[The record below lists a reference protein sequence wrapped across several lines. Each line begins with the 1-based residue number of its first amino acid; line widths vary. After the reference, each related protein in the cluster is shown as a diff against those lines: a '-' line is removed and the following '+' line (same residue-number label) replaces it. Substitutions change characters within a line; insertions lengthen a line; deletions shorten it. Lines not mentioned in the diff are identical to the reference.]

1 MPNALI
7 PELSGTRRL
16 TVDYALKQPTIMRAR
31 IAELAD
37 EQILLPKFFRTL
49 GAKIQGGGMLYSVI
63 QASDFFTSDVE
74 KRNARAEYKVV
85 EGVDPEPKLA
95 VVEDW
100 GGKFQ
105 VGVEEITRN
114 DVNYLDQQTTQL
126 ANTIARKLDVRAM
139 AELTAAVT
147 GANVVPGHDW
157 GALVTVGPEVDL
169 TPSAELPTADLS
181 AAQLASDLQE
191 LGVKH
196 DLLVVHP
203 NEAHSLR
210 VSYGDK
216 LDAMLKSANLEGMF
230 ANARVTAGTAWAIE
244 KGKVGTVG
252 FEFPLTVDAWEDKAT
267 RSWWVQA
274 YVVPAF
280 GVDRPFAAK
289 KLTGLAG

>member
-7 PELSGTRRL
+7 PELTGRRL
-16 TVDYALKQPTIMRAR
+16 TVDYALKQPTTIRAR
-31 IAELAD
+31 IAALAD

-139 AELTAAVT
+139 AELTSAVT
-147 GANVVPGHDW
+147 GANIVPGHDW
-157 GALVTVGPEVDL
+157 GELVTVGPEADL

-196 DLLVVHP
+196 NLLVVHP

-210 VSYGDK
+210 VAYGDK
-216 LDAMLKSANLEGMF
+216 LQAMLDSAGVELF
-230 ANARVTAGTAWAIE
+230 ANPRVAPGVGWAVE
-244 KGKVGTVG
+244 KGMVGTVG

-289 KLTGLAG
+289 KLTGLAGA

>member
-7 PELSGTRRL
+7 PELAGRRL
-16 TVDYALKQPTIMRAR
+16 TVDTALKQPTTIRAR
-31 IAELAD
+31 IAQLAD
-37 EQILLPKFFRTL
+37 EQILLPKYFRTL
-49 GAKIQGGGMLYSVI
+49 GAKVEGGGMLYSVV

-74 KRNARAEYKVV
+74 KRSARAEYKVV

-95 VVEDW
+95 LVEDW

-105 VGVEEITRN
+105 IGVEEITRN

-126 ANTIARKLDVRAM
+126 ANTITRKLDVRAM
-139 AELTAAVT
+139 AELNAAVT

-157 GALVTVGPEVDL
+157 SILVTIGSEAEL
-169 TPSAELPTADLS
+169 TPSGELPTADLS

-203 NEAHSLR
+203 NEAHALR
-210 VSYGDK
+210 TAYADR
-216 LDAMLKSANLEGMF
+216 LDAMLKSAGVELF
-230 ANARVTAGTAWAIE
+230 ANPRVTAGTAWTVE
-244 KGKVGTVG
+244 KGMVGTVG
-252 FEFPLTVDAWEDKAT
+252 FEFPLTVDVWEDKAT

>member
-7 PELSGTRRL
+7 PELDGRRL
-16 TVDYALKQPTIMRAR
+16 TVDYVLRSPTTILRGR
-31 IAELAD
+31 IARLAD
-37 EQILLPKFFRTL
+37 SQILLPKFFRTY
-49 GAKIQGGGMLYSVI
+49 GGRIEGGGMLYSVI

-74 KRNARAEYKVV
+74 KRNTRSEYKIV
-85 EGVDPEPKLA
+85 EGVDPEPQLA

-105 VGVEEITRN
+105 VGQEEIIRN
-114 DVNYLDQQTTQL
+114 DTSYLDQQTTQL
-126 ANTIARKLDVRAM
+126 ANTIARKLDIRAM
-139 AELTAAVT
+139 ATLEAAVT
-147 GANVVPGHDW
+147 GANTVPGSDW
-157 GALVTVGPEVDL
+157 SDLVTVGPEADL

-196 DLLVVHP
+196 DLLILHP

-210 VSYGDK
+210 VAYGDK
-216 LDAMLKSANLEGMF
+216 LAAMLSSADVSMF
-230 ANARVTAGTAWAIE
+230 VNPRVTAGTGWAIE
-244 KGKVGTVG
+244 KAAVGTVG
-252 FEFPLTVDAWEDKAT
+252 FESDLTVDTWEDKAT

-274 YVVPAF
+274 FVVPAMA
-280 GVDRPFAAK
+280 VDRPFAAK

>member
-7 PELSGTRRL
+7 PEVSGRRI
-16 TVDYALKQPTIMRAR
+16 TVDYALKQPTSIRAQ
-31 IAELAD
+31 IAKIAD
-37 EQILLPKFFRTL
+37 SQILLPKFFRTRGEKIE
-49 GAKIQGGGMLYSVI
+49 GAGMLYSVI

-74 KRNARAEYKVV
+74 KRNPRAEYKVV

-95 VVEDW
+95 PVEDW

-114 DVNYLDQQTTQL
+114 NVSYLDQQTTQL

-139 AELTAAVT
+139 AEIEAAVA
-147 GANVVPGHDW
+147 GANIVPGHDW
-157 GALVTVGPEVDL
+157 SQLVTVGDPTTL
-169 TPSAELPTADLS
+169 TASAELPTADLS

-191 LGVKH
+191 LGVTH
-196 DLLVVHP
+196 DLLVLHP
-203 NEAHSLR
+203 TQAHDLR
-210 VSYGDK
+210 TAYADR
-216 LDAMLKSANLEGMF
+216 LDDMLASAGVEMF
-230 ANARVTAGTAWAIE
+230 TNPRVADGTGWAIE
-244 KGKVGTVG
+244 TGKVGTVG
-252 FEFPLTVDAWEDKAT
+252 FEFQLTVDTWEDKST

-280 GVDRPFAAK
+280 AVDRPFAAK

>member
-1 MPNALI
+1 MANALI
-7 PELSGTRRL
+7 PELSGRRL
-16 TVDYALKQPTIMRAR
+16 TVDWALKQPTTIRAQ
-31 IAELAD
+31 IAKLAD

-49 GAKIQGGGMLYSVI
+49 GAQVTGGGMLYSVI

-74 KRNARAEYKVV
+74 KRNARSEYRVV
-85 EGVDPEPKLA
+85 EGVDPDPQLA

-114 DVNYLDQQTTQL
+114 DINYLDQQTTQL
-126 ANTIARKLDVRAM
+126 ANTITRKLDVRAM
-139 AELTAAVT
+139 ATLETAVT

-157 GALVTVGPEVDL
+157 SALVTVGPEADL

-203 NEAHSLR
+203 NEAHALR
-210 VSYGDK
+210 VAYGDK
-216 LDAMLKSANLEGMF
+216 LQAMLDSAGVGLF
-230 ANARVTAGTAWAIE
+230 ANPRVTAGTAWAIQS
-244 KGKVGTVG
+244 GMVGTVG
-252 FEFPLTVDAWEDKAT
+252 FEAPLTVDAWEDKAT

-280 GVDRPFAAK
+280 AVDRPYAAK